1 MIGYLTGKIISLTPT
16 RLLIDVNGVGYI
28 VNITI
33 NTYEK
38 LHALTGNVSVF
49 TYLNVK
55 QDGMDLY
62 GFHSQGEKDMFEL
75 LISINGIGPKL
86 ALGILSGIQ
95 TDELKDAI
103 QFGNLNRI
111 KAIPG
116 IGKKTAERLVLELK
130 DKISQVIDETTV
142 TGSSGS
148 YVIKTDAITALSTL
162 GYAPK
167 FAEKY
172 VKQILDENPNI
183 QLENL
188 IKTALALLN
197 K

>member
-1 MIGYLTGKIISLTPT
+1 MIGYLTGKIVSLNPT

-28 VNITI
+28 VNISI

-38 LHALTGNVSVF
+38 LHSQTSTVSVF

-55 QDGMDLY
+55 QDGMDLF

-103 QFGNLNRI
+103 LFGNINRI

-130 DKISQVIDETTV
+130 DKISQVVDDSPI
-142 TGSSGS
+142 SGAKGT
-148 YVIKTDAITALSTL
+148 YTIKNDAITALSTL

-172 VKQILDENPNI
+172 IKQICDENPNI
-183 QLENL
+183 QLEDL

>member
-1 MIGYLTGKIISLTPT
+1 MIGYLTGKIVSLTPT

-38 LHALTGNVSVF
+38 LHTSTGNVSVF

>member
-1 MIGYLTGKIISLTPT
+1 MIGFLTGKIASLSPT

-28 VNITI
+28 VNISI

-38 LHALTGNVSVF
+38 LHAQTGIVSVF
-49 TYLNVK
+49 THLNVK
-55 QDGMDLY
+55 QDGMDLF
-62 GFHSQGEKDMFEL
+62 GFHSQSEKDMFEL

-103 QFGNLNRI
+103 HFGNLNRI

-130 DKISQVIDETTV
+130 DKISQVVDDTTISS
-142 TGSSGS
+142 SSGS
-148 YVIKTDAITALSTL
+148 FAIKNDAITALSTL

-172 VKQILDENPNI
+172 VKQILDDNPNI

-188 IKTALALLN
+188 IKSALALLN